1 MKPISLLLVDDHG
14 LVRAGLRALIDA
26 LPDVHVLAEAGDGR
40 EALRLIKA
48 LRPDVALMDIGMAG
62 MNGLEASA
70 RVTKELPQVRVLMLS
85 MHASEEYVLQAL
97 RSGAAGYLLKDARLA
112 ELEIAIKAVAA
123 GHTYLSPG
131 VSKHMVAEY
140 LRRIAGES
148 AGSATEHPYTSLTP
162 RQRETLQLIAEG
174 HSTKDIARIL
184 GLSVKT
190 VESYRAGLMERL
202 DIHDIAG
209 LVRYAIRTGL
219 VSQEP

>member
-70 RVTKELPQVRVLMLS
+70 RVTKEFPQVRVLVLS

-97 RSGAAGYLLKDARLA
+97 RSGAAGYLSDTVKQAANSAR
-112 ELEIAIKAVAA
+112 
-123 GHTYLSPG
+123 
-131 VSKHMVAEY
+131 
-140 LRRIAGES
+140 
-148 AGSATEHPYTSLTP
+148 
-162 RQRETLQLIAEG
+162 
-174 HSTKDIARIL
+174 
-184 GLSVKT
+184 
-190 VESYRAGLMERL
+190 
-202 DIHDIAG
+202 
-209 LVRYAIRTGL
+209 
-219 VSQEP
+219 